1 MEIINLWIY
10 YKNTKSNK
18 SSWFNSNFWAS
29 KIHHR
34 NIFCNFVSYFLVL
47 CNKVTYFCSV
57 KFIQVIL
64 VFFMLFVLSFSGLSQ
79 SCGLSIKVKVVHLEN
94 NEPIDGAY
102 IWIAEDKTGA
112 VSDENGNFFI
122 KDLCVGIYSLTIQY
136 LGHQEIREKIELTS
150 GTLTKTFRMR
160 EESFELK
167 GVEIHGHRDAV
178 QTTSSVTSLYGEAL
192 LEARGESLGE
202 SLKRVAGVTTFS
214 TGNSISK
221 PVIHGMHSNRIMIL
235 NNGIRLEGQQ
245 WGAEHAPEIDPFIA
259 DEIIV
264 IKGAETVRYGPEAM
278 GGVILVNP
286 SPLPTKKENSTNI
299 HLIGGSNGRMG
310 NISATHSAGSA
321 KINGLGYRL
330 NASAKRSGNIQ
341 SPDYFQANT
350 GLEEYS
356 ASAAVGYSNDKL
368 GTEAYYS
375 YYETE
380 LGILRDAHTGNLSDL
395 QTIIA
400 NGKPFSE
407 ANFNYQIINPK
418 QVVSHHLAKLK
429 AHYHLSETWKLNL
442 QYGIQLNERKEFDK
456 RRGDLN
462 ERASLDLELYTN
474 TLDLFVDHTHLNEF
488 SGTWGIN
495 LIQQANSNV
504 PGTGVTPLI
513 PNYDMLNGGI
523 YLMEKYSKGPLEI
536 EAGLRFDLRAIQTA
550 RFAQSKLQE
559 TDLKYQ
565 NFSAFIGGIYQI
577 SPSVTLSSNLGS
589 AWRPPNVNELF
600 SQGLHHGAAAVEIGD
615 ENLVS
620 EKSFKWVNELSIE
633 GNKYHIE
640 ITGYANR
647 IQDYIY
653 LNPTMNTFVS
663 LRGTFNV
670 YEYLQ
675 ADAFLY
681 GIDISG
687 SYDFGSRVSGYAKG
701 SIIRAK
707 NITSDNY
714 FPFIPSD
721 RMDWGI
727 SYEFGKNDHPN
738 KVTISNMLVARQNRE
753 PDFDLAPAPPAYALF
768 NLGYQRKIPLEKNKL
783 NLGIQIQNL
792 LNTSYKE
799 YMNRFRYFTDDMGTN
814 IQLKINYQF

>member
-1 MEIINLWIY
+1 M
-10 YKNTKSNK
+10 KS
-18 SSWFNSNFWAS
+18 
-29 KIHHR
+29 
-34 NIFCNFVSYFLVL
+34 
-47 CNKVTYFCSV
+47 
-57 KFIQVIL
+57 IQVIF
-64 VFFMLFVLSFSGLSQ
+64 VFFLFSGLSFSGLSQ
-79 SCGLSIKVKVVHLEN
+79 SCELSFKGKVIHLEN
-94 NEPIDGAY
+94 NEPIYGAY
-102 IWIAEDKTGA
+102 VWIEETKTGA
-112 VSDENGNFFI
+112 VSDENGNFI
-122 KDLCVGIYSLTIQY
+122 LKDLCMGFYSLTIKY
-136 LGHQEIREKIELTS
+136 LGHQEIIEKIQLIDGPSTR
-150 GTLTKTFRMR
+150 TFRMR

-178 QTTSSVTSLYGEAL
+178 QTTSSITSLYGKSL

-202 SLKRVAGVTTFS
+202 SLKRIAGVTTFS

-235 NNGIRLEGQQ
+235 NNGIGLEGQQ

-259 DEIIV
+259 DEITV

-286 SPLPTKKENSTNI
+286 SPLPTRKENSTNI

-310 NISATHSAGSA
+310 NLSATHSAGSD
-321 KINGLGYRL
+321 KIKGLGYRM

-356 ASAAVGYSNDKL
+356 ASAAIGYSNDRL

-474 TLDLFVDHTHLNEF
+474 TFDLYVDHTHQNAF

-513 PNYDMLNGGI
+513 PNYDMLNAGI

-536 EAGLRFDLRAIQTA
+536 EAGLRFDIRSIQTA
-550 RFAQSKLQE
+550 RFVQSSLRE
-559 TDLKYQ
+559 RDLNYQ
-565 NFSAFIGGIYQI
+565 NFSAFVGGIYQI
-577 SPSVTLSSNLGS
+577 NSSVTLSSNLGS

-615 ENLVS
+615 ENLAS

-633 GNKYHIE
+633 GDKHQVE

-653 LNPTMNTFVS
+653 LNPSMRTFVS

-675 ADAFLY
+675 ADAFFY
-681 GIDISG
+681 GLDISG
-687 SYDFGSRVSGYAKG
+687 SYDFSNRVSGYAKG

-707 NITSDNY
+707 NIVSKNY

-721 RMDWGI
+721 RMDWGLG
-727 SYEFGKNDHPN
+727 YEFGKNDYPN
-738 KVTISNMLVARQNRE
+738 KITISNVLVARQNRE

-768 NLGYQRKIPLEKNKL
+768 NLGYQRQFPLGENKL
-783 NLGIQIQNL
+783 NLGMQIQNL
-792 LNTSYKE
+792 LNTSFKE
-799 YMNRFRYFTDDMGTN
+799 YMNRFRYFTDDMGRN